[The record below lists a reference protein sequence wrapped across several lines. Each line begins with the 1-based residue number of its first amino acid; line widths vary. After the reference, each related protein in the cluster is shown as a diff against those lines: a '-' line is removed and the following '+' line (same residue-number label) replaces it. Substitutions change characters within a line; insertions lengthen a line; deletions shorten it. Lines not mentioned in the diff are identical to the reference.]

1 MNREHLTKYAE
12 LVIRQGVNI
21 QPGQKLVIATT
32 PENAPLLRLL
42 AEKAYDAGASEVIAD
57 YHDDPL
63 RRMFYLR
70 AADECFDHYPDYK
83 KQYYETL
90 SKEGAAFINIA
101 DTDPELMNGV
111 DADRMSR
118 QFKVASEAL
127 EAYRERRMNN
137 ENTWCIIAAPSEG
150 WARKVFPNVPGEEAV
165 EKLWAAI
172 FAATRA
178 DLSDP
183 VAAWQAHKDTL
194 QEKVAILNEL
204 KIETLHYRNGLG
216 TDLKIELPEGYLF
229 LGGADESTSGTEF
242 IANIPT
248 EEVFTLPHREGVEG
262 IVYASMPL
270 NFRGNLIDGFWLRF
284 EQGRVVDYDASVGK
298 DHLQKLL
305 ESDEG
310 AARLGE
316 VALVPHD
323 SPISNTG
330 ILFYNTLFDENAS
343 CHLALGR
350 AYPMCLENHDQLD
363 AEEKLA
369 RGVNH
374 SIVHEDFMI
383 GTADLDIV
391 AKTRDGREVKIFE
404 KGNFA
409 I

>member
-1 MNREHLTKYAE
+1 MNREHLNKYAE
-12 LVIRQGVNI
+12 LVIYQGVNI
-21 QPGQKLVIATT
+21 QQGQKLVIATT
-32 PENAPLLRLL
+32 PENAQLLRLL

-63 RRMFYLR
+63 RRMLFLR
-70 AADECFDHYPDYK
+70 GDDTLFDRYPDYK
-83 KQYYETL
+83 RAYYETL
-90 SKEGAAFINIA
+90 SQEGAAFINIA

-118 QFKVASEAL
+118 QFKAASEAL
-127 EAYRERRMNN
+127 EVYRERRMNN

-150 WARKVFPNVPGEEAV
+150 WARKVFPEASDEEAV
-165 EKLWAAI
+165 EKLWTAI

-178 DLSDP
+178 DLPDP
-183 VAAWQAHKDTL
+183 VAAWQKHKDTL
-194 QEKVAILNEL
+194 QEKVRILNDL
-204 KIETLHYRNGLG
+204 QIESLHYQNGLG
-216 TDLKIELPEGYLF
+216 TDLRIGLPEGYQF
-229 LGGADESTSGTEF
+229 LGGADESTEGVAF

-248 EEVFTLPHREGVEG
+248 EEVFTLPHRERVEG

-270 NFRGNLIDGFWLRF
+270 NYRGNLIDGFWLRF
-284 EQGRVVDYDASVGK
+284 EKGRVVAYDAVVGK
-298 DHLQKLL
+298 AHLQKLI

-343 CHLALGR
+343 CHLALGK
-350 AYPMCLENHDQLD
+350 AYPMCLENHETMD
-363 AEEKLA
+363 AETKLSQ
-369 RGVNH
+369 GVNH

-383 GTADLDIV
+383 GTADLEIV
-391 AKTRDGREVKIFE
+391 ATTRDGREVKIFE